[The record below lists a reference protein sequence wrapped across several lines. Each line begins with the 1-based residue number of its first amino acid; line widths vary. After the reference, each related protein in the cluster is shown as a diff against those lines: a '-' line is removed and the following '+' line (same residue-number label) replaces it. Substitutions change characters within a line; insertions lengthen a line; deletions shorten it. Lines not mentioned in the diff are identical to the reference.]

1 MCFRDRARIRHI
13 SFEKNFLEGGCRET
27 EVTSSLFLL
36 LALFLYVVH
45 NVYSALSVYTMLLP
59 SRTDVWIKPSRFNE
73 TGRRLAV
80 IVPLYKESSSE
91 IAKTFS
97 SICMQDYPK
106 GLLRVLVVVEDGDVG
121 TMEAVEENLGLL
133 WASGIRSELVV
144 KPPPRSCKASALN
157 FCLKR
162 VEEDM
167 VAIYDGGDEFN
178 DVNQFK
184 AAIELLEEGYSAV
197 GVRVLRGGKSLLS
210 RFSLVECKLWYDV
223 ALPMAVRL
231 TGYPLLSGEGM
242 FLRREF
248 LRVVGGFKE
257 VLTEDSYMTI
267 MMMANLGTR
276 AALLESV
283 ILEGAPKGWGAL
295 VRQRVRWYRGYSQ
308 CAKDLLRT
316 RIAPKVR
323 LPLLFMY
330 LSPLALIAIT
340 LSGMTVLIAT
350 LSFFG
355 LGVEIPLG
363 FLWWSCG
370 TAIATLT
377 VTIYVCTN
385 YSANLLVAILLPV
398 YWMLLGFVSLYAI
411 LTPRVSWYKTS
422 RV

>member
-1 MCFRDRARIRHI
+1 MRPL
-13 SFEKNFLEGGCRET
+13 SYESNLLEGRCRQT
-27 EVTSSLFLL
+27 EVVSSLLL
-36 LALFLYVVH
+36 VVALFLYVLQ
-45 NVYSALSVYTMLLP
+45 NIISALSVYTMLLP
-59 SRTDVWIKPSRFNE
+59 SQTEVWIKPCCFNE

-80 IVPLYKESSSE
+80 IVPLYKENSSE

-133 WASGIRSELVV
+133 SASGIRSELVV

-157 FCLKR
+157 FCLKG
-162 VEEDM
+162 VEED
-167 VAIYDGGDEFN
+167 VIAVYDGGDELQ
-178 DVNQFK
+178 DANQFR
-184 AAIELLEEGYSAV
+184 AAVELLEEGYSAV
-197 GVRVLRGGKSLLS
+197 GVRVLRGGKDLLS
-210 RFSLVECKLWYDV
+210 RFSLVEYKLWYDV

-248 LRVVGGFKE
+248 LRAVGGFKE

-267 MMMANLGTR
+267 MMMAKLGIR

-283 ILEGAPKGWGAL
+283 VLEGAPKGWGAL
-295 VRQRVRWYRGYSQ
+295 VKQRVRWYKGYSQ
-308 CAKDLLRT
+308 CAKGLLRT
-316 RIAPKVR
+316 KITLKVR
-323 LPLLFMY
+323 LPLLIIY

-340 LSGMTVLIAT
+340 LSIMTVFIAS

-355 LGVEIPLG
+355 LGVAISPG

-377 VTIYVCTN
+377 ATMYVCTN
-385 YSANLLVAILLPV
+385 YSTNLLVAILLPV
-398 YWMLLGFVSLYAI
+398 YWMVMGLVSLYAM

>member
-1 MCFRDRARIRHI
+1 
-13 SFEKNFLEGGCRET
+13 
-27 EVTSSLFLL
+27 
-36 LALFLYVVH
+36 
-45 NVYSALSVYTMLLP
+45 MLLP
-59 SRTDVWIKPSRFNE
+59 SRTDVWIKPIRFNE

-80 IVPLYKESSSE
+80 VVPLYKESSRE
-91 IAKTFS
+91 IAKTFN

-121 TMEAVEENLGLL
+121 TMEAVKENLSLL
-133 WASGIRSELVV
+133 SASGIRSELVV

-157 FCLKR
+157 FCLKG
-162 VEEDM
+162 VEEEV
-167 VAIYDGGDEFN
+167 VAVYDGGDELQ

-184 AAIELLEEGYSAV
+184 SAVELLDEGYSAV
-197 GVRVLRGGKSLLS
+197 GVRVLRGGRSLLS
-210 RFSLVECKLWYDV
+210 RFSLVECMLWYDV

-248 LRVVGGFKE
+248 LRAVGGFKE
-257 VLTEDSYMTI
+257 VLTEDSYMT

-283 ILEGAPKGWGAL
+283 ILEGAPRGFEAL

-316 RIAPKVR
+316 RISSKVR
-323 LPLLFMY
+323 LSLLVIY
-330 LSPLALIAIT
+330 LSPLALVAIT
-340 LSGMTVLIAT
+340 LSLTTVLIAT

-355 LGVEIPLG
+355 LGMAMPSG

-377 VTIYVCTN
+377 ATIYVRTN
-385 YSANLLVAILLPV
+385 YSTNLLVAILLPV
-398 YWMLLGFVSLYAI
+398 YWMVMGLVSLYAM